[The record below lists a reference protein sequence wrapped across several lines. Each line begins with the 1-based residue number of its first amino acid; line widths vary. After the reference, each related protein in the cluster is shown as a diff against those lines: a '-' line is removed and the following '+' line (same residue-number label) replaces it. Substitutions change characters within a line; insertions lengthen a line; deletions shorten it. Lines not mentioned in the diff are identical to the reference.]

1 MLYINDNHKF
11 PLQIYLRTVVIKPDL
26 ALSQGAGDISMLQML
41 VSTDG
46 ADAAKIFSAM
56 IPIFIVYP
64 FAQKHFVK
72 GIVLG
77 SVKG

>member
-1 MLYINDNHKF
+1 MST
-11 PLQIYLRTVVIKPDL
+11 LQR
-26 ALSQGAGDISMLQML
+26 L
-41 VSTDG
+41 VATGG
-46 ADAAKIFSAM
+46 ADAAKIFIAM

>member
-1 MLYINDNHKF
+1 VL
-11 PLQIYLRTVVIKPDL
+11 
-26 ALSQGAGDISMLQML
+26 
-41 VSTDG
+41 
-46 ADAAKIFSAM
+46 
-56 IPIFIVYP
+56 PIMIVYP